1 MNGRVLFVLLLIVA
15 AALLQGGGTI
25 SPLAPSVTSAV
36 YVYEKDDTLVPGAV
50 MFGINRLNRERKIS
64 AVIIDDDVTDGNGQ
78 TPEAYKV
85 PIETART
92 AGLPSL
98 VVMGGTTVIRTVKSP
113 TTEQQ
118 VWEAAQ

>member
-15 AALLQGGGTI
+15 AAMMQGGGTI
-25 SPLAPSVTSAV
+25 SPLAPAVTAAI
-36 YVYEKDDTLVPGAV
+36 YVYEKDDSLVPGAV
-50 MFGINRLNRERKIS
+50 MFAINRLNREKKID
-64 AVIIDDDVTDGNGQ
+64 ARIVDDDVVDGNGQ
-78 TPEAYKV
+78 TPDSLKV
-85 PIETART
+85 PIEAART

-98 VVMGGTTVIRTVKSP
+98 VVMGGTTVVRTVKAP